1 MRFGTQCLV
10 FTGLAFLAAAES
22 RSVAQT
28 VPWDVFED
36 SLSGS
41 VCDVVNSANAELVV
55 LSAAGQLVIVTGE
68 DVTLEDSFVD
78 LDGFVWFEGDPVG
91 LIEFAEDDDGLRTLW
106 WTSLTGTVVSIDGFT
121 GEPTQTDLFPSDFA
135 DVPCDACPFWDDL
148 TACSEPVVE
157 PDGSPPITFN
167 LCGIEIPLAIGTIAI
182 GLMIMGLMPRRFA

>member
-68 DVTLEDSFVD
+68 DVTLQDSFVD
-78 LDGFVWFEGDPVG
+78 GDAFVWLDGDPVG
-91 LIEFAEDDDGLRTLW
+91 LIEFAEDDDGFRTLW
-106 WTSLTGTVVSIDGFT
+106 WTSLTGTVVSVNGFT
-121 GEPTQTDLFPSDFA
+121 GEVFPHTWHGKLLEMSG
-135 DVPCDACPFWDDL
+135 
-148 TACSEPVVE
+148 E
-157 PDGSPPITFN
+157 
-167 LCGIEIPLAIGTIAI
+167 
-182 GLMIMGLMPRRFA
+182 